1 MSDNAEYTINID
13 EIIKNKDTISCIKD
27 LFRSLKE
34 FGYVTPKSYF
44 ESMSDYDLHQ
54 LNVLVEQ
61 MSSEE
66 ASPLEQFEAQEHVML
81 LTIGFLVGEGTE
93 INEDT
98 VTNGSSLTVLMI
110 TLESLARQGLV
121 KVHRDKWCLT
131 GAESDIWVE
140 RI

>member
-1 MSDNAEYTINID
+1 MSDNTEYTIKID
-13 EIIKNKDTISCIKD
+13 EIIKNKETISCIKD

-34 FGYVTPKSYF
+34 FGYITPKSYF
-44 ESMSDYDLHQ
+44 ESISDHDLKQ
-54 LNVLVEQ
+54 LNVLVDQ

-66 ASPLEQFEAQEHVML
+66 VSELEQFEAQEHVML
-81 LTIGFLVGEGTE
+81 LTIGLLVGEGTE
-93 INEDT
+93 INEST

-131 GAESDIWVE
+131 GEASDVWVE
-140 RI
+140 RM